1 MCCSFW
7 KLVILLYVCF
17 CGIFLENLIL
27 GWCFVCI
34 LLNILYMFKWLF
46 NYQFPHPPTL
56 CGQLP
61 PPPLWPKGIHF
72 QIAPSPL
79 DWSHGT
85 QTPLNRHEQID
96 SVRYLQ
102 GSSTCSNLITISQA
116 RIHHL
121 PIELISITSII
132 WWVREGFKKIPSCP
146 GWLGSEG
153 SIFHKKIKIAQIV

>member
-1 MCCSFW
+1 MSALVAFFW
-7 KLVILLYVCF
+7 
-17 CGIFLENLIL
+17 ENLIL
-27 GWCFVCI
+27 GWYFVWCGH
-34 LLNILYMFKWLF
+34 LPL
-46 NYQFPHPPTL
+46 PL
-56 CGQLP
+56 CDQKGYISNSPLP
-61 PPPLWPKGIHF
+61 PWLITWY
-72 QIAPSPL
+72 SN
-79 DWSHGT
+79 
-85 QTPLNRHEQID
+85 PLNRHQQID

-153 SIFHKKIKIAQIV
+153 SIFHKKIKIAHCIKWPNKSFKTIKFFHFIYPLLTTNQPCLKLKTTIK

>member
-34 LLNILYMFKWLF
+34 LLNILYMFKWLV
-46 NYQFPHPPTL
+46 NYPFPHPPTL
-56 CGQLP
+56 CGQ
-61 PPPLWPKGIHF
+61 LWPKGIHF

-102 GSSTCSNLITISQA
+102 GSSTGSNLISISQA
-116 RIHHL
+116 RIHQL
-121 PIELISITSII
+121 TIELISIFLS
-132 WWVREGFKKIPSCP
+132 WWVREGLNKNSILA
-146 GWLGSEG
+146 WLAGVRG
-153 SIFHKKIKIAQIV
+153 VNFP